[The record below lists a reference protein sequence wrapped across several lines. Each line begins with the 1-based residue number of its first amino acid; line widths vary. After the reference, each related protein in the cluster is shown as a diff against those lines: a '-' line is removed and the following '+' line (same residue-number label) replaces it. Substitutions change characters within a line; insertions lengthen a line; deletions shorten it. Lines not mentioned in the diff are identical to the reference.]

1 MEQQRQLVGKLR
13 AILGDAIPRHPRNE
27 RTLEPVTAAHH
38 RRARARF
45 EIRDIATRY
54 GWQGEVER
62 ALVRFE
68 APSLKYLGIDQLD
81 QVLAQLRSLE
91 ECLHTPCD
99 PADSPPAR

>member
-27 RTLEPVTAAHH
+27 WTLEPATAAHL
-38 RRARARF
+38 RRARTRF

-54 GWQGEVER
+54 GWQGVVER
-62 ALVRFE
+62 ALVRFDV
-68 APSLKYLGIDQLD
+68 PSLKYLGGDQLD

-91 ECLHTPCD
+91 ECLQTPCD
-99 PADSPPAR
+99 PPDSPPAR